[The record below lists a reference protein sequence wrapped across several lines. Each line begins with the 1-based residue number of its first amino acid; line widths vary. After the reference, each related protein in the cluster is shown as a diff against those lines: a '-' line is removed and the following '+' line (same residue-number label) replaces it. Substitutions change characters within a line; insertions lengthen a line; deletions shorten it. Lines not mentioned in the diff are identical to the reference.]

1 MAEASERQA
10 ALPGRV
16 GKPDGACLD
25 EPIDRRRGSHDA
37 RIERSARFKCDPSL
51 PEARAAVARDM
62 DRRHAVQAR
71 FQIVGRTELDRRLDI
86 PKLRL
91 ARRKKTVNGFG
102 LDAPAPTF
110 VAPPLAVGDSDR
122 FVSNDSLGG
131 EGPRGMGYADRTPP
145 ASSAEGRWGPEG
157 YLTWKA
163 A

>member
-91 ARRKKTVNGFG
+91 RSEEHKSELQSLMRISY
-102 LDAPAPTF
+102 
-110 VAPPLAVGDSDR
+110 AVFCLKIKNKG
-122 FVSNDSLGG
+122 
-131 EGPRGMGYADRTPP
+131 
-145 ASSAEGRWGPEG
+145 
-157 YLTWKA
+157 
-163 A
+163 